1 VPPHNSTV
9 TDIAAP
15 RPGDLPTERT
25 GSVTAVTRDAWVDL
39 GCGKRKQPGS
49 IGLDVARIPES
60 VDVMGDVTRTPF
72 RDSSVSRVFAWH
84 LVEHMD
90 DLQALMAEVWRIC
103 RPGALVYLR
112 FPHASATHS
121 AWSDPT
127 HRRGLT
133 LETFDYFDQQTLPGR
148 MFGYYHGAPFRVVKR
163 RLTFSANAE
172 DPTNAVPPHGRIRRV
187 AGRLLDT
194 LANRDRRQQY
204 FCERFW
210 GPAVGM
216 EEAHVWLRAVKGDG
230 RGARP
235 QA

>member
-1 VPPHNSTV
+1 M
-9 TDIAAP
+9 TDIAEP

-25 GSVTAVTRDAWVDL
+25 GSVAAVARDVWVDL
-39 GCGKRKQPGS
+39 GCGKRKQAGS
-49 IGLDVARIPES
+49 IGLDIARIPGS
-60 VDVMGDVTRTPF
+60 VDVVGDVVRTPF

-84 LVEHMD
+84 VVEHMD
-90 DLQALMAEVWRIC
+90 DLQALMGEVWRIC
-103 RPGALVYLR
+103 RPEALVYLR

-133 LETFDYFDQQTLPGR
+133 LETFDYFDGQTLPGR

-172 DPTNAVPPHGRIRRV
+172 DPMNSIPPHGRVRRV
-187 AGRLLDT
+187 TGRVLDA
-194 LANRDRRQQY
+194 LANRDRRQQHL
-204 FCERFW
+204 CERFW
-210 GPAVGM
+210 GPVVGM
-216 EEAHVWLRAVKGDG
+216 EEAHVWLRAVKAPDG
-230 RGARP
+230 ETGP

>member
-1 VPPHNSTV
+1 M
-9 TDIAAP
+9 TDIAEP
-15 RPGDLPTERT
+15 RPSDPPTEHAR
-25 GSVTAVTRDAWVDL
+25 AVAPVLGEVRVDL
-39 GCGKRKQPGS
+39 GCGKRKQPGC
-49 IGLDVARIPES
+49 IGLDIARIPGS

-90 DLQALMAEVWRIC
+90 DLPGLMAEVWRIS
-103 RPGALVYLR
+103 RPGGLVYFR

-133 LETFDYFDQQTLPGR
+133 LETFDYFDGETLAGR
-148 MFGYYHGAPFRVVKR
+148 MFGYYHATPFRVVRR

-172 DPTNAVPPHGRIRRV
+172 DPMNAVPPQRRIRRV
-187 AGRLLDT
+187 TGRVLDA

-210 GPAVGM
+210 GPVVGM
-216 EEAHVWLRAVKGDG
+216 EEAHVWLRAVKGPG
-230 RGARP
+230 GETGPRT
-235 QA
+235 